1 MKTRLVTASVLLAA
15 LGVTAAP
22 PPVSASPPPVPV
34 SPPPATAGEH
44 GWVTSTLRHMSL
56 EQKVGQLFAT
66 YVYGADATTPSAA
79 DRAANRAAFG
89 VETPAEVIERYH
101 LGGVCYF
108 SWSHNLDAPGQI
120 ATLSNGLQRA
130 ALGDGRK
137 GHVPLLMSTD
147 QEQGVVLR
155 MPAPA
160 AQFPGAMALGAAR
173 SAGAARTAAR
183 VTGRELAAVGIRQPY
198 APIADVNV
206 DPANPVIGVR
216 SFGADPALVAGL
228 TAAQVLGF
236 QDDAGVT
243 AVAKHFPGHGDTG
256 TDSHTNLPVIDHTRE
271 EWDRVDAPPF
281 RRAIA
286 AGVES
291 IMTAHIVVPALDP
304 SGDPA
309 TLSPRILTGVLRGEL
324 GFRGVIVTDA
334 LNMAA
339 VRQRYGDER
348 VPVLAL
354 KAGADQLLMPPDLRL
369 ARDAVL
375 RAVADGE
382 LTERRVDE
390 SVRRIL
396 TMKYRQGLAR
406 APFVDVDEAVRT
418 VGAPAHLAAVTRV
431 TDATLTAV
439 RNDAGLLPLPRA
451 DRSVLVTGWDTAA
464 FAPVATVA
472 AGFTARG
479 ARATARPATL
489 PSDQAIADTA
499 AAAAAHDL
507 TVVLVNKAWD
517 TEVGDPRA
525 SQQRLVAALLATG
538 RPVVVVAVRDPYDV
552 AHLPGVDTYLAT
564 YSYTRA
570 AMDTLVRALHGELSP
585 RGRLPVTIP
594 RADGTGVLHPYGH
607 GLTW

>member
-1 MKTRLVTASVLLAA
+1 MKARLVTATVLVVTLSTTLAPLPVQA
-15 LGVTAAP
+15 SAAP
-22 PPVSASPPPVPV
+22 ARPPG
-34 SPPPATAGEH
+34 GEH

-56 EQKVGQLFAT
+56 PQKVGQLFAT
-66 YVYGADATTPSAA
+66 YVYGADATEPSAA

-89 VETPAEVIERYH
+89 VETPAEVVDQFH

-108 SWSHNLDAPGQI
+108 SWSRNLDSPRQI

-130 ALGDGRK
+130 AVGDGTK
-137 GHVPLLMSTD
+137 GRVPLLVSTD

-160 AQFPGAMALGAAR
+160 AQFPGSMALGAGR
-173 SAGAARTAAR
+173 SPAAAREAAKI
-183 VTGRELAAVGIRQPY
+183 TGRELRAVGIHQPY

-206 DPANPVIGVR
+206 DPGNPVIGVR
-216 SFGADPALVAGL
+216 SFGADPHLVSEL
-228 TAAQVLGF
+228 TAAQVAGF
-236 QDDAGVT
+236 QDGAGVT
-243 AVAKHFPGHGDTG
+243 AVAKHFPGHGDTA
-256 TDSHTNLPVIDHTRE
+256 TDSHTDLPVIDHTRQ
-271 EWDRVDAPPF
+271 EWDRIDAPPF
-281 RRAIA
+281 RRAIS

-309 TLSPRILTGVLRGEL
+309 TLSPTILTGVLRGEL

-334 LNMAA
+334 LNMAG
-339 VRQRYGDER
+339 VRRKYGDDR

-375 RAVADGE
+375 RAVATGE

-396 TMKYRQGLAR
+396 AMKYRQGLAR
-406 APFVDVDEAVRT
+406 SPLVDVEQAVRT
-418 VGAPAHLAAVTRV
+418 VGAPEHLAAVARV
-431 TDATLTAV
+431 TDPTLTAV
-439 RNDAGLLPLPRA
+439 RNDAGLLPLDPA
-451 DRSVLVTGWDTAA
+451 QRSVLVTGWNSAA
-464 FAPVATVA
+464 FAPVETVA
-472 AGFTARG
+472 DGFTARG

-489 PSDQAIADTA
+489 PSDQTIAATA
-499 AAAAAHDL
+499 ALAAGHDL
-507 TVVLVNKAWD
+507 TVVLTNKAWD
-517 TEVGDPRA
+517 TTVTDPRGT
-525 SQQRLVAALLATG
+525 QRRLVAALLGTG
-538 RPVVVVAVRDPYDV
+538 KPVVVVAVRDPYDV
-552 AHLPGVDTYLAT
+552 AYLPGVTTYLAT

-570 AMDTLVRALHGELSP
+570 AMDALVRALHGELSP

-594 RADGTGVLHPYGH
+594 TAEGAGTVLYPYGH
-607 GLTW
+607 GMSW